1 MLHYHIEDLLCQ
13 GKWPNFPILCFETH
27 HCITFREYHDLNL
40 PSHFSP
46 PPPPLLLSHSTFSF
60 PFSPHLSLLPLSPP
74 LIPSP
79 SPHPYVNSDSGDASD
94 VDSDVENAIF
104 AELYFRDAKL
114 KPNGSGKQ
122 KPVCFG

>member
-1 MLHYHIEDLLCQ
+1 MEG
-13 GKWPNFPILCFETH
+13 GKDFSGLSQESDFNFDGFLARDSDGSGE
-27 HCITFREYHDLNL
+27 
-40 PSHFSP
+40 
-46 PPPPLLLSHSTFSF
+46 
-60 PFSPHLSLLPLSPP
+60 
-74 LIPSP
+74 
-79 SPHPYVNSDSGDASD
+79 SDSGDASD